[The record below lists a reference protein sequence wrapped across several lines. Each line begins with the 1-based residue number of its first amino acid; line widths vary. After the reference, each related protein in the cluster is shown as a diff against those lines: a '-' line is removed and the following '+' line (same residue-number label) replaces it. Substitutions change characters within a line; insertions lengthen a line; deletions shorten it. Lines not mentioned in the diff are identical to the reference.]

1 MAEKSDH
8 MAIREM
14 PRDERPREK
23 LIKHGVHSLS
33 NAELIGIIIQ
43 TGCQDATAVE
53 LGQRVLRAFDNDL
66 SAFFGM
72 SIEEL
77 ERNERLKGIGP
88 AKACQIKAAIELGR
102 RVNTHPPEQPK
113 IGSPGDVAAL
123 LTDKLRYLKQEHFMV
138 LLLDNKNKVI
148 KTETISI
155 GTINAS
161 LVHPREVFVKAIR
174 QHAAA
179 VILAH
184 NHPSGDPRPSAE
196 DRAITK
202 RLLESGEL
210 LGIPVLDHVVIGGAD
225 YVSFKESGYI

>member
-123 LTDKLRYLKQEHFMV
+123 LTDELRYLKQEHFMV

>member
-53 LGQRVLRAFDNDL
+53 LGQCVLKAFDNDL

-123 LTDKLRYLKQEHFMV
+123 LTDELRYLKQEHFMI

>member
-123 LTDKLRYLKQEHFMV
+123 LTDELRYLKQEHFMI

>member
-1 MAEKSDH
+1 

-123 LTDKLRYLKQEHFMV
+123 LTDELRYLKQEHFMI

-184 NHPSGDPRPSAE
+184 NQPSGDPRPSAE

>member
-53 LGQRVLRAFDNDL
+53 LGQRVLKAFDNDL

-123 LTDKLRYLKQEHFMV
+123 LTDELRYLKQEHFMI

>member
-1 MAEKSDH
+1 MAENSDH

-33 NAELIGIIIQ
+33 NAERIGIIIQ

-53 LGQRVLRAFDNDL
+53 LGQRILRAFDNDL

-77 ERNERLKGIGP
+77 DRNALLKGIGP

-102 RVNTHPPEQPK
+102 RVNTRPPEQPK
-113 IGSPGDVAAL
+113 IGSPKDVATL
-123 LTDKLRYLKQEHFMV
+123 LTDELRYLKQEHFMI

-184 NHPSGDPRPSAE
+184 NHPSGDPKPSAE

>member
-53 LGQRVLRAFDNDL
+53 LGQRVLKAFDNDL

-123 LTDKLRYLKQEHFMV
+123 LTDELRYLKQEHFMI

-225 YVSFKESGYI
+225 YVSFKDSGYI

>member
-77 ERNERLKGIGP
+77 ERNEQLKGIGP

-123 LTDKLRYLKQEHFMV
+123 LTDELRYLKQEHFMV

>member
-123 LTDKLRYLKQEHFMV
+123 LTDELRYLKQEHFMV

-225 YVSFKESGYI
+225 YVNFKESGYI

>member
-123 LTDKLRYLKQEHFMV
+123 LTDELRYLKQEHFMV

-202 RLLESGEL
+202 RLLESGEM

>member
-1 MAEKSDH
+1 M
-8 MAIREM
+8 
-14 PRDERPREK
+14 
-23 LIKHGVHSLS
+23 
-33 NAELIGIIIQ
+33 
-43 TGCQDATAVE
+43 E
-53 LGQRVLRAFDNDL
+53 LGQRILRAFDNDL

-77 ERNERLKGIGP
+77 DRNVLLKGIGP

-113 IGSPGDVAAL
+113 IGSPKDVAAL
-123 LTDKLRYLKQEHFMV
+123 LTDELRYLKQEHFMV

-184 NHPSGDPRPSAE
+184 NHPSGDPKPSAE

-202 RLLESGEL
+202 RLLESGDL